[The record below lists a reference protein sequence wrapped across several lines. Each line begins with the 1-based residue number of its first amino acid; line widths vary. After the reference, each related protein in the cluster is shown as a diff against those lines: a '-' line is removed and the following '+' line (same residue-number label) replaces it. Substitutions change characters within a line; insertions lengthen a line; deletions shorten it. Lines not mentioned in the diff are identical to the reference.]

1 MPPAWLSAPVSLTR
15 FQVSKHP
22 QCFSKATLYYGAP
35 LPSAGSARTAFP
47 SVISTVRALRL
58 PAPTTGSLI
67 YSFPRCN
74 FSPPRSLPC
83 GGGIR
88 RARSRSSRGTI
99 SYMKLLEHR
108 ISQVPGES
116 IPYLCPA
123 LRSRPVDTGLT
134 FTACTVLSPLTRQ
147 QRHRQQL
154 ISGLDHAASASAVYA
169 SSRALPHVH
178 ARLASGWWLAFAGWE
193 LNPLDSIEKFLFVTS
208 NFLLSQAYPGATCK
222 KCS

>member
-15 FQVSKHP
+15 FQVSRHP
-22 QCFSKATLYYGAP
+22 PCFSKATLYYGAP

-58 PAPTTGSLI
+58 PVPTTGSLI

-88 RARSRSSRGTI
+88 RARSRSSRGTT

-147 QRHRQQL
+147 QRHRQHDYIGTQ
-154 ISGLDHAASASAVYA
+154 
-169 SSRALPHVH
+169 SRGFSIRCLRFKSCVT
-178 ARLASGWWLAFAGWE
+178 AR
-193 LNPLDSIEKFLFVTS
+193 
-208 NFLLSQAYPGATCK
+208 TCK
-222 KCS
+222 TRFRPVVSLCRMGVEPAGLHRKVSVRYIELPPFPGLSWRDM